1 MDVDG
6 MALAPIW
13 LSEVASSGA
22 TLLSLLCNSA
32 NAREAAHNPLV
43 PELQRSAPSKS
54 QRVPDWRRVD
64 RSEIERRRKM
74 GMPHHRGTRELGRL
88 DLER

>member
-43 PELQRSAPSKS
+43 PEVAK
-54 QRVPDWRRVD
+54 
-64 RSEIERRRKM
+64 ERTIKE
-74 GMPHHRGTRELGRL
+74 PASP
-88 DLER
+88 